1 MTNLN
6 QLPGDLPIPQDDGA
20 ANHLVGMRLPTISL
34 RATTGGQFN
43 LGELQGRLVIYCY
56 PMTGQPNIA
65 LPDGW
70 DQIPG
75 ARGCT
80 PQSCSFRDHYQE
92 LRSLGTDVVG
102 LSVQSTAYQQEM
114 AERLHLPFAV
124 LSDADYQFQQ
134 ALRLPTFVAAGMT
147 LLKRITLIANDGVIE
162 AVHYPIFPSDSDPA
176 WVIDYLKNNP
186 A

>member
-6 QLPGDLPIPQDDGA
+6 QLPSDLPIPQDDGA

-75 ARGCT
+75 A
-80 PQSCSFRDHYQE
+80 
-92 LRSLGTDVVG
+92 
-102 LSVQSTAYQQEM
+102 
-114 AERLHLPFAV
+114 
-124 LSDADYQFQQ
+124 
-134 ALRLPTFVAAGMT
+134 
-147 LLKRITLIANDGVIE
+147 
-162 AVHYPIFPSDSDPA
+162 
-176 WVIDYLKNNP
+176 
-186 A
+186 